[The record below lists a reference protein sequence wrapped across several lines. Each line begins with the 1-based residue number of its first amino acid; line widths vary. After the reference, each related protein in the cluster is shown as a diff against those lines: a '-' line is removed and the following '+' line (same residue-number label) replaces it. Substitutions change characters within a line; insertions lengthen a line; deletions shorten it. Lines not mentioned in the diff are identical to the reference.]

1 MTTRIAVAAVAV
13 GSTFSGLTLARIKRL
28 VRPGQSIVE
37 CITVGGSESAIAH
50 ARLMSLLDGDP
61 KPIALIGIT
70 IRPDEAAIAAFRA
83 VGAPVVLIDEEAEG
97 VSTVASDNR
106 LGGQLAAEHLMAR
119 GRSRFA
125 VVLGHHNQAGDMN
138 SIQRLEGFE
147 RALAARGLSLDP
159 RDVLRVPDYSR
170 KDGVTAMA
178 RLLDEHRG
186 VDAVFCAAGDVC
198 AAGMLAVARERGVRI
213 PDEIAVVGF
222 DDNALASISDPPLTT
237 IAQPADQIAEEAF
250 RLATVETAAVFEH
263 PTRILLAPTLVVRS
277 ST

>member
-1 MTTRIAVAAVAV
+1 MTVQIAVAAVAV

-28 VRPGQSIVE
+28 VQPGQAIVE
-37 CITVGGSESAIAH
+37 CITVGGTETAIAH
-50 ARLMSLLDGDP
+50 TRLMSLLDADP
-61 KPIALIGIT
+61 RPIALIGVT
-70 IRPDEAAIAAFRA
+70 IRPDDAAIAAFRA
-83 VGAPVVLIDEEAEG
+83 VGAPVVLIDEEAPG
-97 VSTVASDNR
+97 ASTVASDNR
-106 LGGQLAAEHLMAR
+106 LGGQLAAEHLAAR

-147 RALAARGLSLDP
+147 RALAAQGLSLDP

-178 RLLDEHRG
+178 TLLDHHRG
-186 VDAVFCAAGDVC
+186 IDAVFCAAGDVC
-198 AAGMLAVARERGVRI
+198 AAGMLAVARERRVRV

-222 DDNALASISDPPLTT
+222 DDNALAAISDPPLTT
-237 IAQPADQIAEEAF
+237 IAQPADEIADQAF
-250 RLATVETAAVFEH
+250 RLATVETAAVFAE
-263 PTRILLAPTLVVRS
+263 PRRILLPPTLVVRA

>member
-37 CITVGGSESAIAH
+37 CITVGGTETAIAH
-50 ARLMSLLDGDP
+50 ARLMSLLESDP

-70 IRPDEAAIAAFRA
+70 IRPDDGAIAAFRA
-83 VGAPVVLIDEEAEG
+83 AGAPVVLIDEEAPG
-97 VSTVASDNR
+97 ASTVASDNR
-106 LGGQLAAEHLMAR
+106 LGGQLAAEHLAAR
-119 GRSRFA
+119 GRSRIA
-125 VVLGHHNQAGDMN
+125 VVLGHHNQGGDMN

-147 RALAARGLSLDP
+147 RALAAKGLGLDP

-170 KDGVTAMA
+170 KDGVAAMA

-186 VDAVFCAAGDVC
+186 IDAVFCAAGDVC
-198 AAGMLAVARERGVRI
+198 AAGMLAVARERGVRV

-237 IAQPADQIAEEAF
+237 IAQPANEIADQAY
-250 RLATVETAAVFEH
+250 RLATVETAAVFAA
-263 PTRILLAPTLVVRS
+263 PRRILLPPSLVVRA